1 MGLTLRSA
9 RRDFSED
16 HPWPTAE
23 MKLLAELEQHSDG
36 RPANMAGEPPPAFAS
51 ADLNPEIRPSGSH
64 NERLSLRK
72 RTTRALTRFLIIFGM
87 GVATTLAWQSRGNEL
102 RAMIAN
108 SSPQLGW
115 LAPQA
120 ALADTA
126 PEAAPIAPATASPET
141 QQVDVMSTSRQRQP
155 IRKDWLTIH

>member
-23 MKLLAELEQHSDG
+23 MKLLAELEQHSGG
-36 RPANMAGEPPPAFAS
+36 RLTNIAGEPPPAFATS
-51 ADLNPEIRPSGSH
+51 ELNPGIRPSGSH

-87 GVATTLAWQSRGNEL
+87 GVATTLAWQSRGNEQSDDRKL
-102 RAMIAN
+102 ISAAWLVGAASRPRGHCSRSSAN
-108 SSPQLGW
+108 CARHRFSRDSAVRGH
-115 LAPQA
+115 
-120 ALADTA
+120 
-126 PEAAPIAPATASPET
+126 
-141 QQVDVMSTSRQRQP
+141 VD
-155 IRKDWLTIH
+155 